1 MFYDLSKVLTHN
13 SYINFLLGERGV
25 GKTWAL
31 KRYCINNFLK
41 KGEQFIYLRRY
52 KTELKKVSAFF
63 KDIQEFFPDHEF
75 KVAGSTF
82 IIDGKVAGYNFPLST
97 SLTLKSTPFP
107 DVTTIVYDEF
117 IIATGTYHYLN
128 SECTAFLEFVET
140 VFRLR
145 DNGKI
150 FMLANTLS
158 AINPYFVYFNIN
170 QLPTPEKTIKTYKDN
185 LILVEIMLNQ
195 EYREQKLKTQFG
207 KLISGTEYGEYAI
220 NNEFLLDSDEF
231 ISKRPPNTKF
241 LFAFSYQDKT
251 FGVWID
257 YSKDEMYVS
266 YKYDKNTSYIYST
279 TMNDHKVNTIYMKN
293 VKSFGVWRHFI
304 NCYKFGL
311 VYFENQEIKQICY
324 KLISTLLF

>member
-195 EYREQKLKTQFG
+195 EYRDEKLKSKFG
-207 KLISGTEYGEYAI
+207 RLIAGTEYGEYAI

-231 ISKRPPNTKF
+231 IAKRPPNTKF

>member
-1 MFYDLSKVLTHN
+1 MFYDLTKVLTHN
-13 SYINFLLGERGV
+13 CFANFLLGERGV

-31 KRYCINNFLK
+31 KRYCINKFLK
-41 KGEQFIYLRRY
+41 TGEQFIYLRRY
-52 KTELKKVSAFF
+52 KTEFKKISAFF
-63 KDIQEFFPDHEF
+63 NDIKEFFPEHEF
-75 KVAGSTF
+75 KVVGSNF
-82 IIDGKVAGYNFPLST
+82 IIDGKIAGFNFPLST
-97 SLTLKSTPFP
+97 AITLKSTPFP
-107 DVTTIVYDEF
+107 NVTTIVFDEF
-117 IIATGTYHYLN
+117 IIRTGTYHYLN
-128 SECTAFLEFVET
+128 GEVEAFLEFAET
-140 VFRLR
+140 IFRLR
-145 DNGKI
+145 DNGKL
-150 FMLANTLS
+150 FFLANTLS

-207 KLISGTEYGEYAI
+207 RLISGTEYGEYAI

-231 ISKRPPNTKF
+231 IAKRPPNTKF

-266 YKYDKNTSYIYST
+266 NKYDKNTSYIYST
-279 TMNDHKVNTIYMKN
+279 TMQDHKVNTIYMKN